1 MTPALD
7 SDRVKKRPSKPKSR
21 AKTTRA
27 RRSAAKTT
35 RARAK
40 KSGER
45 IRVPLNRWL
54 RFDELTTLLRRWE
67 ERYPDLIEVSSIGK
81 TNEKRDIWL
90 CTVTD
95 STTGAHDTKPAV
107 WVDAN
112 IHATEHTGG
121 AAALNLLDR
130 LLRGFKRDEKVTRAL
145 RTRTFYIVPRLS
157 ADGAEE
163 SMKDSPRWVR
173 SSTRP
178 WPRDEQRDGLVMSD
192 VDGDGRI
199 LTMRLRDD
207 NGTWK
212 ASDDDARLLVPRAP
226 DEDGPGPYFRLVAE
240 GEIQNYDG
248 ITIRSAPPL
257 AGLDI
262 NRNYPHDW
270 RPGDAQSGAGPFPT
284 SEPEIRALV
293 EAVVARPNICAYIQY
308 HTASAVHLRPWS
320 GQADDKFPTFDLRL
334 FKTLGE
340 VAEELTGYKMVSV
353 YHGFRY
359 DPKDVITGVSLDW
372 AYDHLGLLAFVTEF
386 WSPLKRAGIE
396 RDENDPL
403 EWARKHP
410 VEDDVKLLKWVDE
423 HVPGGFVDWYAFDH
437 PQLGPLEIGGF
448 DTSLLWRNPPLDM
461 VEEEV
466 TRHADWAIHNALIT
480 PRLTLREATATAV
493 GAGAAGQKGTWRV
506 RFAVQNAGWLPTNVT
521 QKAVERRAVRPIEVE
536 IEVPKGAEVVGDT
549 KVEIGQLAGRAL
561 KRSAVNLVMDGTT
574 DIGKHDWVVRAEPG
588 AEVALV
594 ARHQRAG
601 IVRASVVLE

>member
-1 MTPALD
+1 MP
-7 SDRVKKRPSKPKSR
+7 KKPTK
-21 AKTTRA
+21 AK
-27 RRSAAKTT
+27 AK
-35 RARAK
+35 ARAK
-40 KSGER
+40 PKAPAKIGGR
-45 IRVPLNRWL
+45 IKVPLDRWL
-54 RFDELTTLLRRWE
+54 RYDELTELLRRWE
-67 ERYPDLIEVSSIGK
+67 ARYPNLIDVTSIGK
-81 TNEKRDIWL
+81 TNEKRDIWI

-95 STTGAHDTKPAV
+95 TTTGPHDTKPAV

-130 LLRGFKRDEKVTRAL
+130 LLRGFKRDEKITRAL

-157 ADGAEE
+157 ADGAEL
-163 SMKDSPRWVR
+163 SMTDNPRWVR

-178 WPRDEQRDGLVMSD
+178 WPRDEQRDGLIMSD

-199 LTMRLRDD
+199 LTMRIRDD

-212 ASDDDARLLVPRAP
+212 PSDDDPRLLVPRAP
-226 DEDGPGPYFRLVAE
+226 DEDGPGPYYRLVVE

-293 EAVVARPNICAYIQY
+293 EAVVARPNICTYVQY

-334 FKTLGE
+334 FKALGD
-340 VAEELTGYKMVSV
+340 VAEDLTGYKMVSV

-372 AYDHLGLLAFVTEF
+372 AYDHLGMLAFVTEF

-403 EWARKHP
+403 EWGRKHA

-423 HVPGGFVDWYAFDH
+423 HVPGGFVDWYAFEH

-448 DTSLLWRNPPLDM
+448 DTSLVWRNPPLDM
-461 VEEEV
+461 VAEEI

-480 PRLTLREATATAV
+480 PRLTLREASATPV
-493 GAGAAGQKGTWRV
+493 GDGTWRV
-506 RFAVQNAGWLPTNVT
+506 RFAVQNSGWLPTNVT
-521 QKAVERRAVRPIEVE
+521 QKATERRVVRPIELE
-536 IEVPKGAEVVGDT
+536 IIAPKGAEVVGDA
-549 KVEIGQLAGRAL
+549 KVEIGQLSGRAL
-561 KRSAVNLVMDGTT
+561 RRSSINITMDGTV
-574 DIGKHDWVVRAEPG
+574 DIGKHDWVVRADTG
-588 AEVALV
+588 AEVKLV

-601 IVRASVVLE
+601 VVEASVVLG

>member
-1 MTPALD
+1 
-7 SDRVKKRPSKPKSR
+7 VKKGPAKRKPPAKRAAARTKASTR
-21 AKTTRA
+21 KAPAKT
-27 RRSAAKTT
+27 
-35 RARAK
+35 
-40 KSGER
+40 GR
-45 IRVPLNRWL
+45 IRLPLDRWL
-54 RFDELTTLLRRWE
+54 NFDELTDLLHRWAD
-67 ERYPDLIEVSSIGK
+67 RYPDLITVSSIGK
-81 TNEKRDIWL
+81 TNEGRNIWI

-95 STTGAHDTKPAV
+95 TSTGPHDTKPAV

-145 RTRTFYIVPRLS
+145 RTRTFYVVPRLS
-157 ADGAEE
+157 ADGVEE
-163 SMKDSPRWVR
+163 SLQDNPRWVR
-173 SSTRP
+173 SSTREWP
-178 WPRDEQRDGLVMSD
+178 WTEQRDGLIMSD

-199 LTMRLRDD
+199 LAMRIRDD
-207 NGTWK
+207 NGTWTP
-212 ASDDDARLLVPRAP
+212 SEEDARLLVPRDA
-226 DEDGPGPYFRLVAE
+226 DDDGPGPYYRLISE
-240 GEIQNYDG
+240 GTIQNYDG
-248 ITIRSAPPL
+248 VTIRSAPPL

-270 RPGDAQSGAGPFPT
+270 RPGDAQTGAGPFPT

-293 EAVVARPNICAYIQY
+293 EAVVARPNICTYIQY

-320 GQADDKFPTFDLRL
+320 GQGDDKFPTFDLRL
-334 FKTLGE
+334 FKALGDT
-340 VAEELTGYKMVSV
+340 AEELTGYKMVSV

-410 VEDDVKLLKWVDE
+410 VEDDVKLLKWIDE
-423 HVPGGFVDWYAFDH
+423 HVPGGFVDWYEFDH

-448 DTSLLWRNPPLDM
+448 DGSMLWRNPPLAM
-461 VEEEV
+461 VEEEI

-480 PRLTLREATATAV
+480 PRLTLREATATPI
-493 GAGAAGQKGTWRV
+493 GDGTWRV
-506 RFAVQNAGWLPTNVT
+506 RFVVQNAGWLPTQVT
-521 QKAVERRAVRPIEVE
+521 QKAVERRVVRPIEME
-536 IEVPKGAEVVGDT
+536 IELPKGAEVVGDS
-549 KVEIGQLAGRAL
+549 KVEIGQLSGRAL
-561 KRSAVNLVMDGTT
+561 RRSTVSGAMDGTG
-574 DIGKHDWVVRAEPG
+574 DVGKVDWVVTAPAG
-588 AEVALV
+588 AEIGLV

-601 IVRASVVLE
+601 VVRANVVLG